1 MATVKPNLDAI
12 VAHMPGVRDAVADE
26 LEHRA
31 DRVRAV
37 VEAHRRTGALA
48 AHTKVR
54 TNRTDSTVT
63 LEDPAVYAINYGHWA
78 RNGLTWVSGIHAIEA
93 GL

>member
-1 MATVKPNLDAI
+1 MATVKPNTDSV
-12 VAHMPGVRDAVADE
+12 VAHLRGVRDAVADE
-26 LEHRA
+26 LDHRA

-37 VEAHRRTGALA
+37 VEAHRHTGALA

-63 LEDPAVYAINYGHWA
+63 LEDPAVFAINYGHLA
-78 RNGLTWVSGIHAIEA
+78 PNGRWVPGIHAIET